1 MIEKMSDEVI
11 YKFKENLIDKNK
23 DSEGQLAKQRLKL
36 IFIGLGAFMDL
47 VQNS

>member
-11 YKFKENLIDKNK
+11 YKFKENLIDKSK
-23 DSEGQLAKQRLKL
+23 EDSQLSKTRLML

-47 VQNS
+47 V